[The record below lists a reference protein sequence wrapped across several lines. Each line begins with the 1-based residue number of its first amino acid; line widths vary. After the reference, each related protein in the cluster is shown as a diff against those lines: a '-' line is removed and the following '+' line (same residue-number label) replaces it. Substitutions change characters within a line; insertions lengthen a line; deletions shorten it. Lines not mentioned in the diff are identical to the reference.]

1 MSLDTNEMIGWCGLK
16 LLTEPVNGRVNFYDL
31 GYRFKQRHWGKGYA
45 SEACNAFFKDF
56 SGLFQIKD
64 FVPENWELLLGN
76 DEQSLLMEA
85 ICEFSKR
92 MKCQFKLPLGQFCSS
107 SVVGKY
113 MIDVLGDEKQEA
125 LVCFFLDTKN
135 QVLEQKKIF
144 KGTLNSATVHPR
156 EIFKEALRL
165 STARIIVVHNHPSGD
180 TTPSENDLSLTK
192 RLEECGYLLG
202 IELLDHIIVGNS
214 SYLSMREENIIG

>member
-1 MSLDTNEMIGWCGLK
+1 MSLVNEVSSKYLTGRIKRFGVQSLSDK
-16 LLTEPVNGRVNFYDL
+16 ELLYYLLNV
-31 GYRFKQRHWGKGYA
+31 KMQSKKA
-45 SEACNAFFKDF
+45 SEACDAFFKDF

-125 LVCFFLDTKN
+125 LFCFFLDTKN

-192 RLEECGYLLG
+192 RLEECGHLLG

>member
-1 MSLDTNEMIGWCGLK
+1 MSLVNEVSSKYLTGRIKRFGVQSLSDK
-16 LLTEPVNGRVNFYDL
+16 ELLYYLLNV
-31 GYRFKQRHWGKGYA
+31 KMQSKKA

-113 MIDVLGDEKQEA
+113 MIDVLGDESKKHWS
-125 LVCFFLDTKN
+125 VFFLIP
-135 QVLEQKKIF
+135 KIRF
-144 KGTLNSATVHPR
+144 WS
-156 EIFKEALRL
+156 
-165 STARIIVVHNHPSGD
+165 
-180 TTPSENDLSLTK
+180 K
-192 RLEECGYLLG
+192 RKFSRGL
-202 IELLDHIIVGNS
+202 
-214 SYLSMREENIIG
+214 

>member
-1 MSLDTNEMIGWCGLK
+1 
-16 LLTEPVNGRVNFYDL
+16 
-31 GYRFKQRHWGKGYA
+31 
-45 SEACNAFFKDF
+45 
-56 SGLFQIKD
+56 
-64 FVPENWELLLGN
+64 
-76 DEQSLLMEA
+76 
-85 ICEFSKR
+85 
-92 MKCQFKLPLGQFCSS
+92 
-107 SVVGKY
+107 
-113 MIDVLGDEKQEA
+113 MIDVLGDEKQES

-192 RLEECGYLLG
+192 RLEECGHLLG

>member
-1 MSLDTNEMIGWCGLK
+1 MSLVNEVSSKYLTGRIKRFGVQSLSDK
-16 LLTEPVNGRVNFYDL
+16 ELLYYLLNV
-31 GYRFKQRHWGKGYA
+31 KMQGKRA

-76 DEQSLLMEA
+76 DEQSFLMEA

-92 MKCQFKLPLGQFCSS
+92 MKCQFNLPLGQFCSS

-192 RLEECGYLLG
+192 RLEECGHLLG

>member
-1 MSLDTNEMIGWCGLK
+1 MSLVNEVSSKYLTGRIKRFGVQSLSDK
-16 LLTEPVNGRVNFYDL
+16 ELLYYLLNV
-31 GYRFKQRHWGKGYA
+31 KMQSKKA

-135 QVLEQKKIF
+135 QVLDQKKIF

-192 RLEECGYLLG
+192 RLEECGHLLG

>member
-1 MSLDTNEMIGWCGLK
+1 MSLVNEVSSKYLTGRIKRFGVQSLSDK
-16 LLTEPVNGRVNFYDL
+16 ELLYYLLNV
-31 GYRFKQRHWGKGYA
+31 KMQSKKA
-45 SEACNAFFKDF
+45 F
-56 SGLFQIKD
+56 SGVFQIKD

-192 RLEECGYLLG
+192 RLEECGHLLG

>member
-1 MSLDTNEMIGWCGLK
+1 MSLVNEVSSKYLTGRIKRFGVQSLSDK
-16 LLTEPVNGRVNFYDL
+16 ELLYYLLNV
-31 GYRFKQRHWGKGYA
+31 KMQSKKA

-92 MKCQFKLPLGQFCSS
+92 MKCQFCSS

-125 LVCFFLDTKN
+125 LVCFFLIP
-135 QVLEQKKIF
+135 KIRF
-144 KGTLNSATVHPR
+144 WSKRKFSR
-156 EIFKEALRL
+156 EL
-165 STARIIVVHNHPSGD
+165 
-180 TTPSENDLSLTK
+180 
-192 RLEECGYLLG
+192 
-202 IELLDHIIVGNS
+202 
-214 SYLSMREENIIG
+214 